1 MINST
6 FFNNYVTRGLAGA
19 SPNDPSNDNGA
30 DAGGAIFS
38 FSANLYVQDSTF
50 SGNQST
56 GSGAAIV
63 VFNDNPSRGQ
73 APLVSRFYLY
83 STIIANNGANEC
95 FIKGP
100 LTYGGGAG
108 NLITHN
114 GVGNAPDGPFLPC
127 QGWCQRAIPCSG
139 SCRRTV
145 RAIRRRWRS
154 GRIVPRS
161 MRLSPAPRSR
171 STKEAWPGR
180 NWAGSI
186 SERSKHNR
194 SERDNQETSCRTQGG
209 GVISLR
215 DLFEVG
221 IASRSRLAGRAGESG
236 G

>member
-1 MINST
+1 VINST

-95 FIKGP
+95 YIKGP

-127 QGWCQRAIPCSG
+127 PGVVSTSDPLLGQLQTNSPGNTPTMAIG
-139 SCRRTV
+139 
-145 RAIRRRWRS
+145 AN
-154 GRIVPRS
+154 
-161 MRLSPAPRSR
+161 SPAFNAAEPGTSLEIDQRGVAR
-171 STKEAWPGR
+171 PQLGGFDIGAFEAQ
-180 NWAGSI
+180 SI
-186 SERSKHNR
+186 GAR
-194 SERDNQETSCRTQGG
+194 
-209 GVISLR
+209 
-215 DLFEVG
+215 
-221 IASRSRLAGRAGESG
+221 
-236 G
+236 